1 MPRRDQSYPRD
12 LRLTKRPQ
20 FISMNHQARR
30 AVSRHF
36 VVQWR
41 PNGLAYSRLGVTVT
55 KKVAGAVGR
64 NRLKR
69 LTRAAFRTAG
79 DHLPRGLDLVVIAK
93 PRAAGLSGRAV
104 IHELGQ
110 LWRSLKAKP

>member
-1 MPRRDQSYPRD
+1 MPRPDQSFPGD

-20 FISMNHQARR
+20 FISMNQQAQRTL
-30 AVSRHF
+30 SRHF

-41 PNGLAYSRLGVTVT
+41 PNGLAYSRLGITVT

-69 LTRAAFRTAG
+69 LARAAFRTAG
-79 DHLPRGLDLVVIAK
+79 DSLPQGLDLVVIAK

-104 IHELGQ
+104 IDELGR
-110 LWRSLKAKP
+110 LWRSLDAKP